1 MKILVSACLLGENC
15 KYSGGNN
22 YNQAVCD
29 FARGHQVVPVCPEV
43 LGGLPT
49 PRCPA
54 EIVQGVVTNKE
65 GINVD
70 REFRAG
76 AAKALAIAK
85 ENGVELAILQSRSP
99 SCGVKEIYDGTFSG
113 TKIPG
118 QGVFAKMLMDEG
130 VRVLDAG
137 ELPKIILKNK
147 DGKMSIRLI
156 CSDIDGTLLQY
167 GKKELEDEIFEQIR
181 ELHRRGILFCPA
193 SGRQYTSLR
202 KLFAPVAD
210 CCVFLCENGG
220 VIYKDEQ
227 CMDYNN
233 LRNMARFVGGDP
245 EHKVSLLMD
254 HTRRPGDVADP
265 WYTGDFEATWQ
276 DVLEGCTAL
285 LEELR

>member
-70 REFRAG
+70 QEFRAG

-137 ELPKIILKNK
+137 ELPKIILKNE
-147 DGKMSIRLI
+147 DGKCQSNWFAAILTVRCCNTAGKSWKTRSLSRYGSCIGAAFCFARHPVGSIPA
-156 CSDIDGTLLQY
+156 CASS
-167 GKKELEDEIFEQIR
+167 
-181 ELHRRGILFCPA
+181 LHRWR
-193 SGRQYTSLR
+193 
-202 KLFAPVAD
+202 
-210 CCVFLCENGG
+210 
-220 VIYKDEQ
+220 
-227 CMDYNN
+227 
-233 LRNMARFVGGDP
+233 
-245 EHKVSLLMD
+245 
-254 HTRRPGDVADP
+254 
-265 WYTGDFEATWQ
+265 
-276 DVLEGCTAL
+276 TAVCFSAKTAA
-285 LEELR
+285 

>member
-29 FARGHQVVPVCPEV
+29 FARGHQVVLVCPEV

-99 SCGVKEIYDGTFSG
+99 SCGVKEIYDGTFS
-113 TKIPG
+113 
-118 QGVFAKMLMDEG
+118 
-130 VRVLDAG
+130 R
-137 ELPKIILKNK
+137 
-147 DGKMSIRLI
+147 RLI
-156 CSDIDGTLLQY
+156 AGDGVTAEALKAHGITIYGESDA
-167 GKKELEDEIFEQIR
+167 E
-181 ELHRRGILFCPA
+181 
-193 SGRQYTSLR
+193 
-202 KLFAPVAD
+202 KL
-210 CCVFLCENGG
+210 
-220 VIYKDEQ
+220 
-227 CMDYNN
+227 
-233 LRNMARFVGGDP
+233 
-245 EHKVSLLMD
+245 
-254 HTRRPGDVADP
+254 
-265 WYTGDFEATWQ
+265 
-276 DVLEGCTAL
+276 
-285 LEELR
+285 

>member
-22 YNQAVCD
+22 YSEKAAAFVQ
-29 FARGHQVVPVCPEV
+29 GHEVIPVCPEV
-43 LGGLPT
+43 LGGLSV

-70 REFRAG
+70 WEFRAG

-137 ELPKIILKNK
+137 ELPKIILKNE
-147 DGKMSIRLI
+147 DGK
-156 CSDIDGTLLQY
+156 CQSD
-167 GKKELEDEIFEQIR
+167 
-181 ELHRRGILFCPA
+181 
-193 SGRQYTSLR
+193 
-202 KLFAPVAD
+202 
-210 CCVFLCENGG
+210 
-220 VIYKDEQ
+220 
-227 CMDYNN
+227 
-233 LRNMARFVGGDP
+233 
-245 EHKVSLLMD
+245 
-254 HTRRPGDVADP
+254 
-265 WYTGDFEATWQ
+265 
-276 DVLEGCTAL
+276 
-285 LEELR
+285 